1 MKRLATTTIA
11 ISIFALIIAFFGANQ
26 ILNAD
31 SLVANAPASV
41 PRSLAKIWVYISGGL
56 LILGAISF
64 IIDRM
69 AKPAGYI
76 IAVVL
81 LLIVFTV
88 HLPNIINATVVPAKM
103 LYLTNALKDSALAMA
118 AIVIGNLS
126 KH

>member
-1 MKRLATTTIA
+1 MKRLPTTTIT

-26 ILNAD
+26 ILNAS
-31 SLVANAPASV
+31 SLVANAPVSI
-41 PRSLAKIWVYISGGL
+41 PRSLATIWVYISGGL
-56 LILGAISF
+56 FILCAISF
-64 IIDRM
+64 IIDRL

-76 IAVVL
+76 IAIVL

-88 HLPNIINATVVPAKM
+88 HLPNIINSTVAPARM
-103 LYLTNALKDSALAMA
+103 LYLTNALKDTAMAMA

>member
-1 MKRLATTTIA
+1 MKRPATTTIA
-11 ISIFALIIAFFGANQ
+11 ISIFASIIALFGANQ

-31 SLVANAPASV
+31 SLVANAPAAV

-81 LLIVFTV
+81 LIIVFTV
-88 HLPNIINATVVPAKM
+88 HLPNIINAAVVPAKM
-103 LYLTNALKDSALAMA
+103 LYLTNALKDTAMAMA